1 MISYNEIFND
11 SDDVYQRALRNVN
24 LTESVMPLFR
34 GRIVENVDVYNK
46 VHRLLN
52 CPEMERAHK
61 FLYDVDYDQLTED
74 TITKVNN
81 LYDYAVKNGF
91 VDDEG
96 DAVEVNDEDQP
107 IDNKTDVDPLNDTQP
122 QNQAVVTEDNDEETI
137 EEEPAEE
144 PTDAPAQ
151 PAETPVE
158 APAETPAETPVA
170 GGCVCLYT
178 AMKNGKLHTGEC
190 PSDAT
195 DPEQAKYDVTNKL
208 TQFGYTDINILAV
221 EDGVTGGGSA
231 QVTDYGQKAITN
243 STFNYDTKKPS
254 DILITRDAGR
264 DNIQQLAQPLAENT
278 DNTEEIFEESS
289 GDDKFLIKDG
299 KGPDASGIL
308 ACNAWLRQQGI
319 KDVGIDLDFADD
331 KWYLDATSNSGE
343 DEEITTFDKD
353 ATVSYE
359 DVLTAL
365 RGYMTDELGESK
377 DDNEK
382 DEAEEKEEKKEDK
395 KEEPA
400 KDEEPAEEEPAEKEP
415 TEEEP
420 SDEEPA
426 EEEETVEEEPSDEE
440 PADEE
445 PSDEEPA
452 EEPAE
457 EEPAEEEP
465 ADDEDAEEKDD
476 AKDDEKEDKKD
487 DSKKGKELSKEEKLN
502 LATEYIQKFKSLLVK
517 NDYKSYKEIDIADRA
532 DFYKNLAKDWKG
544 KPDPK
549 EFMTDANIQKL
560 ETMTVSKKDK

>member
-1 MISYNEIFND
+1 MTSYNEIFNG
-11 SDDVYQRALRNVN
+11 SDDVYERALRNVN

-91 VDDEG
+91 VDDES
-96 DAVEVNDEDQP
+96 DAVEVNDEDKP
-107 IDNKTDVDPLNDTQP
+107 LDNATDVDPLNNTQP
-122 QNQAVVTEDNDEETI
+122 QNQAVVTEDDDEAIEEVPAEEEPAK
-137 EEEPAEE
+137 EEEPAE
-144 PTDAPAQ
+144 APV
-151 PAETPVE
+151 ETPVE
-158 APAETPAETPVA
+158 TPATS
-170 GGCVCLYT
+170 GCVCLYT

-264 DNIQQLAQPLAENT
+264 DNIQQLAQPLAENA
-278 DNTEEIFEESS
+278 DNTEEIFEE
-289 GDDKFLIKDG
+289 
-299 KGPDASGIL
+299 A
-308 ACNAWLRQQGI
+308 
-319 KDVGIDLDFADD
+319 
-331 KWYLDATSNSGE
+331 
-343 DEEITTFDKD
+343 
-353 ATVSYE
+353 
-359 DVLTAL
+359 
-365 RGYMTDELGESK
+365 K

-382 DEAEEKEEKKEDK
+382 DEAEEKEKEEKKEDK

-400 KDEEPAEEEPAEKEP
+400 KE
-415 TEEEP
+415 
-420 SDEEPA
+420 
-426 EEEETVEEEPSDEE
+426 
-440 PADEE
+440 
-445 PSDEEPA
+445 

-465 ADDEDAEEKDD
+465 ADEEPSDEGPAEEEKTVEEEPADDEDTEKEDEKDD
-476 AKDDEKEDKKD
+476 AKEDEKD
-487 DSKKGKELSKEEKLN
+487 DDKKGKDLSKEEKLN
-502 LATEYIQKFKSLLVK
+502 LATEYIQKFKALLVK
-517 NDYKSYKEIDIADRA
+517 NDYKSYRDIDLADKA
-532 DFYKNLAKDWKG
+532 DFDKNLAKEWKG